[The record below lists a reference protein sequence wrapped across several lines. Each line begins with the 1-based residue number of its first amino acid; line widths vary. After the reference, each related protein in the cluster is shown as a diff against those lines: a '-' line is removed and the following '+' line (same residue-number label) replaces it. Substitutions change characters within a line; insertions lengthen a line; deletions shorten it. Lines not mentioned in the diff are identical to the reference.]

1 MFIKGSLREHE
12 RSPFVK
18 PLRYSL
24 VCNEKSNQRK
34 ITKTGVSVD
43 ISKGGLGII
52 TDYQLHEGN
61 LVTFE
66 NGIKMKNEKLKKAA
80 VVKWSGKMYGKYRIG
95 LAFILNQ

>member
-18 PLRYSL
+18 PLRYSFSYDKKA
-24 VCNEKSNQRK
+24 EKKR
-34 ITKTGVSVD
+34 ITRTGVSVD

-52 TDYQLHEGN
+52 TDYPLHEGN
-61 LVTFE
+61 MLTFE
-66 NGIKMKNEKLKKAA
+66 NGIKMKNEKLRKAA

-95 LAFILNQ
+95 LAFIN